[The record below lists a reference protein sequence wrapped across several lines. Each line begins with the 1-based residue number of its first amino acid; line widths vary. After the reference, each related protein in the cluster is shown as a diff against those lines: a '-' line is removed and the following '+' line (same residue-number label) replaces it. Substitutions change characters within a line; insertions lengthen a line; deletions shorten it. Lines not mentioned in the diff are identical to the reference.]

1 MKITTSTFTEFA
13 YENAL
18 IELFTDRLGY
28 TYTPGFEIER
38 APADVVLGELL
49 REKIAEINPSAHA
62 LAVEEAVR
70 KVMSLDSPSMLQN
83 NRTFHEYLT
92 AGVSVSYYEDG
103 AVQSDHLWLLD
114 YKDVGKNDFL
124 VVNQFTIQERE
135 TKRPDMVVF
144 VNGLPLVVIE
154 LKSCSREET
163 DTSEAYKQ
171 IRNYT
176 HAIPSLFNYNAFCV
190 ISDLTDTKAGTITAD
205 EDRFMRWKSVAGEKV
220 TDKKADFSTLFL
232 GMFDKERFLK
242 ILRHF
247 ILFLGD
253 GDTPTKILGAY
264 HQFFAVNK
272 AVKST
277 LGAVKDDGRAGV
289 FWHTQGSGKSL
300 SMVFYAAMLM
310 EPLQNP
316 TIVVL
321 TDRNDLDNQLFGTF
335 SSAAKHLRDIPEQAS
350 SRAHL
355 KELLDGRKAGGI
367 LFTTMQKFEEDTAM
381 LSNRRN
387 IVLMADEAHRS
398 QYGLKARVVKREV
411 DGHEEA
417 KITYGMAKYVR
428 DALPNATFIGFTGTP
443 IDTEDKSTQA
453 IFGDYI
459 DIYDMTQAVE
469 DGATKPIYYESRV
482 PNLHLKKDVLDKI
495 DAAYDKLSENAE
507 PYHIEQSKKELGTM
521 EAILGADDT
530 ITTLVKDILKHYE
543 DRKHIVAGKA
553 MIVGYSRSIAVKIYH
568 EIIKQASDYQSRIA
582 LVMTKNNNDP
592 EEWYD
597 LIVDKSKQEETAKQF
612 KDPTSDLKIVIV
624 VDMWLTGFD
633 VPCLNT
639 MYLYKPMQGHTLM
652 QAIARVNRVYGDKEG
667 GLIVDYVGIASALKQ
682 AMKDFTDRDKKHY
695 EDNSIEALAY
705 PKFIEK
711 LEICRD
717 LMHGLDYTE
726 FFGESDLTRA
736 HVIADGID
744 FILEDEETK
753 KAYLKESTI
762 LRQAETLCRS
772 MIDEK
777 TRIEAAFF
785 EAVRAG
791 VSKVAGTGKLSVK
804 EINDQIN
811 SLLASSIQAKGII
824 NIFDYKNSFSIFDPE
839 YLESLKRMSQK
850 NLAVELLKRLL
861 GDEIKAL
868 MKTNL
873 VKSEKFSE
881 MLETLMNRYR
891 NGQIS
896 NAEVLEEL
904 IKMAEEFSAEQK
916 QGNSMGLT
924 AEELAFYDVLSS
936 PEGVKEAYT
945 HEAFI
950 EITHALAE
958 EIRKSQTIDW
968 NRKESARARMRTTI
982 KRLLKQYKYPPE
994 GQKKAIEM
1002 VFKQV
1007 EHMSECF

>member
-1 MKITTSTFTEFA
+1 MNPTFTESA

-28 TYTPGFEIER
+28 TYTPGFDIPR
-38 APADVVLGELL
+38 DPADVVLGELL
-49 REKIAEINPSAHA
+49 REKIAEINPSAHI

-70 KVMSLDSPSMLQN
+70 KVLSLDSPSMLQN

-92 AGVSVSYYEDG
+92 SGVSVSYYENG
-103 AVQSDHLWLLD
+103 AERSDHLWLVD
-114 YKDVGKNDFL
+114 FKDAGNNDFL

-176 HAIPSLFNYNAFCV
+176 HAIPSLFHYNAFCV
-190 ISDLTDTKAGTITAD
+190 ISDLTDTKAGTITAE
-205 EDRFMRWKSVAGEKV
+205 EDRFMRWKSVAGESAS
-220 TDKKADFSTLFL
+220 DKNADFSTLFL
-232 GMFDKERFLK
+232 GMFDKERLLHILK
-242 ILRHF
+242 HF
-247 ILFLGD
+247 VLFLGD
-253 GDTPTKILGAY
+253 SDKPVKILAAY
-264 HQFFAVNK
+264 HQYFAVTK

-277 LGAVKDDGRAGV
+277 LGAVKEDGRAGV

-310 EPLQNP
+310 EPLNNP

-335 SSAAKHLRDIPEQAS
+335 SMTANHLRTIPEQAE

-355 KELLDGRKAGGI
+355 KTMLDGRQAGGI

-381 LSNRRN
+381 LSDRRN

-398 QYGLKARVVKREV
+398 QYGLNAKAVKHMV
-411 DGHEEA
+411 DGREEV

-443 IDTEDKSTQA
+443 IDMEDKSTQA
-453 IFGDYI
+453 VFGDYI
-459 DIYDMTQAVE
+459 DIYDMTQAVR

-482 PNLHLKKDVLDKI
+482 PNLHLKRDVLEAI
-495 DAAYDKLSENAE
+495 DAAYDVLSENAE
-507 PYHIEQSKKELGTM
+507 PYHIAQSKKELGNM
-521 EAILGADDT
+521 EAILGAAET
-530 ITTLVKDILKHYE
+530 ITTLTKDILKHYE

-553 MIVGYSRSIAVKIYH
+553 MIVAYSRPIGVKIYK
-568 EIIKQASDYQSRIA
+568 ELLKQAPDYKDKIA
-582 LVMTKNNNDP
+582 LVMTKKNDDP
-592 EEWYD
+592 EDWYE

-612 KDPTSDLKIVIV
+612 KDPESELKIVIV

-639 MYLYKPMQGHTLM
+639 MYIYKPMQGHTLM

-667 GLIVDYVGIASALKQ
+667 GLVVDYVGIASALKQ

-695 EDNSIEALAY
+695 ADNSIEALAY
-705 PKFIEK
+705 PKFVEK

-717 LMHGLDYTE
+717 LMHGMDYTA
-726 FFGESDLTRA
+726 FFGESDLIRA
-736 HVIADGID
+736 QVIADGID
-744 FILEDEETK
+744 FILKDEETRK
-753 KAYLKESTI
+753 IYLRESTA

-777 TRIEAAFF
+777 VRIEVAFF

-791 VSKVAGTGKLSVK
+791 VSKVTGTGKLSVN
-804 EINDQIN
+804 EINEQIN
-811 SLLASSIQAKGII
+811 NLLVNSIQAKGII
-824 NIFDYKNSFSIFDPE
+824 NIFDYKNTFSIFDSE
-839 YLESLKRMSQK
+839 YLESIKRMSQK

-861 GDEIKAL
+861 NDEIKSL

-881 MLETLMNRYR
+881 LMEMLMNRYR

-896 NAEVLEEL
+896 NAEMLEEL
-904 IKMAEEFSAEQK
+904 IKMAEELSAAK
-916 QGNSMGLT
+916 NQGNSMGLT
-924 AEELAFYDVLSS
+924 AEELAFYDALST

-945 HEAFI
+945 HEEFI
-950 EITHALAE
+950 KITHALAE
-958 EIRKSQTIDW
+958 EVRKSRTIDW
-968 NRKESARARMRTTI
+968 YRKETARARMRTII
-982 KRLLKQYKYPPE
+982 KRLLKEYHYPPE
-994 GQKKAIEM
+994 GQKQALDM

-1007 EHMSECF
+1007 EHMSESI